1 MHVSLNWLKEY
12 VDVQGSVEALA
23 HEFTMLGLE
32 IEKIDQPGKEIEGVV
47 IGQIL
52 EIAPHPDADKIVVCQ
67 TDTGGPTPIQICCG
81 AKNMKVGDKVPTAVV
96 GAILPGG
103 FKIGGRKMRGVE
115 SQGMMC
121 STKELGLGE
130 DQDGLMIL
138 PAELPIGADARPLLG
153 LDNAIYEIEVT
164 PNRADWASM
173 IGVARELAALKSSE
187 LRIPVIDVKESAT
200 PAATLAT
207 LRVEDTDLCPR
218 YLGRVLVDVRVGES
232 PHWLKQRLMAAGQRP
247 INNIVDIT
255 NYVLLETGQPL
266 HAFDLD
272 QLAGHG
278 IVVRR
283 AGVGEKITTLD
294 GQERALQPEMLVIAD
309 AERAQCVA
317 GVMGGAHSEVGAGTT
332 RIFLESAYFAPGSV
346 RKTSRQLNL
355 ISESSQRF
363 QRGADPEMA
372 RYAIDRAAQ
381 LIQEL
386 AGANLCAGVL
396 ESYPI
401 PFIPKEITL
410 RHARVNRLLGTN
422 IAPDAARGY
431 LARQGFEILAQDAE
445 TVTVRVP
452 LRRHDVSG
460 EADLIED
467 IARLH
472 GFENLAVSLPRI
484 AQPEQI
490 LVPQEAVVRRLRRHL
505 AATGLMEV
513 YHWTF
518 SNPEDVDKAELGEA
532 FSDMLTLANPLSEKY
547 ATMRSS
553 LVPALLNNIVHNVS
567 HGSRDLAIFEIG
579 PVYRPVAGQDLPTQH
594 ERLAIALSGLYEEAA
609 WNRPARAADFYDL
622 KGLVEETLAWFGST
636 AVWRAAE
643 ISGFAQGQSA
653 EIALGD
659 VVVGRAGRVK
669 LSVLKNFGLGQDVF
683 LAELDLDALLALPK
697 VYARFQELAPFP
709 ASLRDLAVLVG
720 ADLPVGDLVA
730 AAREAGGKLLADVSV
745 FDVYTGQQVPTGKK
759 SVALGLVY
767 QSPERTLTDNDTQ
780 KSQDKI
786 LKSLETKFG
795 AQLR

>member
-12 VDVQGSVEALA
+12 VEVQGSVDALA

-32 IEKIDQPGKEIEGVV
+32 IEKIEQPGKEIEGVV

-52 EIAPHPDADKIVVCQ
+52 DIAQHPDADKIVVCQ
-67 TDTGGPTPIQICCG
+67 TDTGGPAPLQICCG

-96 GAILPGG
+96 GASLPGG

-121 STKELGLGE
+121 SSRELGLGE

-138 PAELPIGADARPLLG
+138 PQDFPIGADARPLLG
-153 LDNAIYEIEVT
+153 LDDAVYEIEVT

-173 IGVARELAALKSSE
+173 IGVARELAALKGTA
-187 LRIPVIDVKESAT
+187 LRMPAPSVRESDT
-200 PAATLAT
+200 PASSLAT
-207 LRVEDTDLCPR
+207 LRVDDAALCPR
-218 YLGRVLVDVRVGES
+218 YLGRVLLNAQVGES
-232 PHWLKQRLMAAGQRP
+232 PLWLKRRLMAAGQRP

-255 NYVLLETGQPL
+255 NFVLLETGQPL

-272 QLAGHG
+272 RLAGHG
-278 IVVRR
+278 IVVRC
-283 AGVGEKITTLD
+283 AGAGEKITTLD
-294 GQERALQPEMLVIAD
+294 GQERALQPDMLVIAD

-317 GVMGGAHSEVGAGTT
+317 GVMGGAHSEVTAGTT

-372 RYAIDRAAQ
+372 RYAIERAAQ
-381 LIQEL
+381 LMQEI
-386 AGANLCAGVL
+386 AGAEVCTGVL
-396 ESYPI
+396 ESYPE
-401 PFIPKEITL
+401 PFVPREITL
-410 RHARVNRLLGTN
+410 RYARVTRLLGTV
-422 IAPDAARGY
+422 IDPADARGY
-431 LARQGFEILAQDAE
+431 LERLGFEILSHDDE
-445 TVTVRVP
+445 SVSVRVP

-472 GFENLAVSLPRI
+472 GFERLAVSLPRI
-484 AQPEQI
+484 AQPDQI
-490 LVPQEAVVRRLRRHL
+490 LMPQEATVRRLRRYL
-505 AATGLMEV
+505 AAAGLTEV

-518 SNPEDVDKAELGEA
+518 SNPDDVAKAELGPEYA
-532 FSDMLTLANPLSEKY
+532 DMLALANPLSETH

-553 LVPALLNNIVHNVS
+553 LVPGLLNNIVHNVS

-594 ERLAIALSGLYEEAA
+594 ERLCIALSGLYDEAA
-609 WNRPARAADFYDL
+609 WNRPARTADFYDL
-622 KGLVEETLAWFGST
+622 KGLVEETFGWFGVQAT
-636 AVWRAAE
+636 WRAAE
-643 ISGFAQGQSA
+643 LGGFAAGQAA
-653 EIALGD
+653 EILLGN

-669 LSVLKNFGLGQDVF
+669 ASVLKSFGLGQDAF
-683 LAELDLDALLALPK
+683 LAEIDLDALLALP
-697 VYARFQELAPFP
+697 VVHPRFQELAPFP
-709 ASLRDLAVLVG
+709 ASLRDLAVIVS
-720 ADLPVGDLVA
+720 AEVPVGDLIAV
-730 AAREAGGKLLADVSV
+730 AREAGGKLLVDVSV
-745 FDVYTGQQVPTGKK
+745 FDIYTGNPVPAGRK

-767 QSPERTLTDNDTQ
+767 QSPERTLTDKDTQ
-780 KSQDKI
+780 KAQDKI
-786 LKSLETKFG
+786 LKALETQCG